1 MALQEANDDAPRQ
14 DTAAIAHT
22 SRQVVPLIGFDED
35 AVQPP
40 HPVNWLTLSADGAE
54 AEWLELNRWVDW
66 LRAVYRLPV
75 TVVPPLWHRYPDLVW
90 ELSALHL
97 HWLSSYYPDQSG
109 SGPHAW
115 HRDLP
120 AACGRLRDR
129 VATSGTRLDRDRPA
143 RPTVWPGE
151 EAAAEPVEA
160 VITDREE
167 DFLDFVMA
175 DVARRHTLEQTRGGR
190 GGSR

>member
-1 MALQEANDDAPRQ
+1 M
-14 DTAAIAHT
+14 
-22 SRQVVPLIGFDED
+22 IGLDED

-97 HWLSSYYPDQSG
+97 HWLSSYDPDQSG

-151 EAAAEPVEA
+151 EAAAEPIET

-190 GGSR
+190 GGSH